1 VAELQPIPA
10 NSVEAK
16 ETLSGI
22 IAGRFMIVGRL
33 GKGGMG
39 EVYRAE
45 DAKLRR
51 TVALKRL
58 APQLRADPIYR
69 RRFQEEATR
78 VSRFSDSQIA
88 SVYDVFEDQGEIFLV
103 MEYVEGQ
110 TLRERLRQPMSLD
123 QFLDI
128 ATQCTK
134 ALIAAHERSIV
145 HCDIKPENIMLTT
158 SGQVKI
164 LDFGVAKHLPRSDQ
178 SSTVDRGGGFG
189 GTPAYMSPEVLLEK
203 VPDGRADIFSL
214 GVVFY
219 EALTCQHPFLA
230 GSFVATSDRI
240 RHETPASIRIFN
252 PKVPEQLEA
261 LVKKAMSKER
271 GQRHASARELLQD
284 LHAVQTGIT
293 PSGFSRFLPR
303 PGELKP
309 KRSVFAAIVAV
320 LAGIVATLVVFTV
333 IAVYRNGHRTPPILQ
348 ERGWVLISD
357 FGTHGDESL
366 PDTGVREGLT
376 IALQQ
381 SRYVNVFP
389 RTRVYDVLLRMKRGD
404 VTRIDENLGREI
416 CQREDLQILLT
427 GSIEH
432 IGQVFQITV
441 QAVDPIKGN
450 LLFAERERFD
460 RKEQFFEKADELAK
474 KVRKDLGESHLGI
487 ERTSRPLAKVTTRS
501 LEALQLY
508 SRASDAMAQGDTDQA
523 PALLQSALKF
533 DPDFAMAHLLLGEH
547 YSWVVGK
554 NERALAELQR
564 AYDLKQAVSDREQ
577 RRIEAEYYTHH
588 EQYEEAAQSLS
599 VLVSLYPDDAEAHEK
614 LAGAHYNLGQV
625 GQAVV
630 ELRKVLRLDPFSAIA
645 YRNLVLYLARNNADA
660 EAIAAF
666 REAHQQGIHSPQLHW
681 GLGLALLGQ
690 DKVSAAREEFRRI
703 GKGSVTDLDL
713 QELYFAIADLYEGQ
727 LGAASAALSSRVE
740 STGAPS
746 SGLQFVRRYLLGRIA
761 LIQGKPRVAVF
772 EADSILHAPDADL
785 LTSDLLSAGTLYA
798 LAGETTKARQVLR
811 RLDNSLGSIASS
823 WNKSSFHNLEGEIF
837 LAEKKVKQ
845 AEAAFLAAAAEYP
858 QVFSHIGLARTYE
871 AQRRWDFAA
880 GDWEAVLRAR
890 GEILQN
896 GFPPDLVLAH
906 LELARA
912 YRNLGDRDR
921 ARTHYD
927 EVLRL
932 WQRAEG
938 LSWFRE
944 ARREAQELTL
954 ESKPRT
960 EGTLVIPPQFK

>member
-69 RRFQEEATR
+69 RRFQEEAAR

-88 SVYDVFEDQGEIFLV
+88 SVYDVFEAQGEIFLV

-293 PSGFSRFLPR
+293 PSGLSRLLP
-303 PGELKP
+303 
-309 KRSVFAAIVAV
+309 A
-320 LAGIVATLVVFTV
+320 
-333 IAVYRNGHRTPPILQ
+333 
-348 ERGWVLISD
+348 
-357 FGTHGDESL
+357 
-366 PDTGVREGLT
+366 
-376 IALQQ
+376 
-381 SRYVNVFP
+381 
-389 RTRVYDVLLRMKRGD
+389 
-404 VTRIDENLGREI
+404 
-416 CQREDLQILLT
+416 
-427 GSIEH
+427 
-432 IGQVFQITV
+432 
-441 QAVDPIKGN
+441 
-450 LLFAERERFD
+450 
-460 RKEQFFEKADELAK
+460 
-474 KVRKDLGESHLGI
+474 
-487 ERTSRPLAKVTTRS
+487 
-501 LEALQLY
+501 
-508 SRASDAMAQGDTDQA
+508 RA
-523 PALLQSALKF
+523 
-533 DPDFAMAHLLLGEH
+533 
-547 YSWVVGK
+547 
-554 NERALAELQR
+554 
-564 AYDLKQAVSDREQ
+564 EQ
-577 RRIEAEYYTHH
+577 RSRRAFF
-588 EQYEEAAQSLS
+588 
-599 VLVSLYPDDAEAHEK
+599 P
-614 LAGAHYNLGQV
+614 
-625 GQAVV
+625 
-630 ELRKVLRLDPFSAIA
+630 
-645 YRNLVLYLARNNADA
+645 
-660 EAIAAF
+660 AIAAV
-666 REAHQQGIHSPQLHW
+666 AM
-681 GLGLALLGQ
+681 A
-690 DKVSAAREEFRRI
+690 
-703 GKGSVTDLDL
+703 
-713 QELYFAIADLYEGQ
+713 
-727 LGAASAALSSRVE
+727 
-740 STGAPS
+740 
-746 SGLQFVRRYLLGRIA
+746 
-761 LIQGKPRVAVF
+761 AVF
-772 EADSILHAPDADL
+772 
-785 LTSDLLSAGTLYA
+785 
-798 LAGETTKARQVLR
+798 
-811 RLDNSLGSIASS
+811 
-823 WNKSSFHNLEGEIF
+823 
-837 LAEKKVKQ
+837 
-845 AEAAFLAAAAEYP
+845 
-858 QVFSHIGLARTYE
+858 
-871 AQRRWDFAA
+871 
-880 GDWEAVLRAR
+880 
-890 GEILQN
+890 
-896 GFPPDLVLAH
+896 
-906 LELARA
+906 
-912 YRNLGDRDR
+912 
-921 ARTHYD
+921 
-927 EVLRL
+927 
-932 WQRAEG
+932 
-938 LSWFRE
+938 
-944 ARREAQELTL
+944 
-954 ESKPRT
+954 
-960 EGTLVIPPQFK
+960 